1 MVAQPWVGFKRGVAN
16 AFLVLSREQK
26 MEAEALAS
34 AKGEHAGAES
44 SKRSVAPAAWQLAA
58 TMRRRVL
65 LLLVVLTTCCM
76 TALLASTQPLA
87 DHTLLRVAHLSL
99 FALLFAWVA
108 AGFFTAMMGF
118 WVQLRGDPHA
128 ISAAGLPRG
137 ALRADARTAVIMPIC
152 NEQVTTV
159 FAGLRATCESLAATG
174 AAELFDVYVLS
185 DTADPAL
192 RAAEIAAWE
201 SLRNSAGTGVRVYYR
216 WRERRTRRKAG
227 NVADFCR
234 RWGRNYLYMVVLDA
248 DSVMTGECLVTLV
261 RLMEAHPQAGIIQTA
276 PRTCGADT
284 LHARAQQFAGRVAG
298 RLFTMGMRYWQ
309 LGESHYWGHNA
320 IIRVEPFMRHCGLA
334 ALTAKDG
341 SKQHV
346 LSHDFMEAALMGR
359 AGYQTWLV
367 SDLEG
372 SYEQQPA
379 NLLEELQRDRR
390 WCQGNM
396 LNARLIAEPGL
407 SGVHRAM
414 LATGVMAYASAPL
427 WLAYLLLGSA
437 IWLLGE
443 STPPAEVSGMPV
455 EMIGLWAATALM
467 LFLPRVLGVATIVLN
482 GEQSGYGGTVALI
495 KGAVLEA
502 GLSMFQA
509 PLRMIGHTVSVL
521 VAVTGLSLEWKS
533 PAREA
538 QDIGWGT
545 AGRYFA
551 LLTGVLAVLMLGV
564 WLINP
569 GAIAWMLPVVLPLVL
584 AVPFTVLT
592 SQTALG
598 KRLRASRLL
607 LIPEELR
614 VPGVLQHAWSYAKG
628 TPIRLWAERLARPTS
643 GSVRL
648 PAKLARKSAA

>member
-1 MVAQPWVGFKRGVAN
+1 MVAQPWTGFRRG
-16 AFLVLSREQK
+16 
-26 MEAEALAS
+26 LAQ
-34 AKGEHAGAES
+34 AIFGAGATGES
-44 SKRSVAPAAWQLAA
+44 APAAEIAQPAPWQQAA
-58 TMRRRVL
+58 ARRRNAL
-65 LLLVVLTTCCM
+65 LWLIGLSTCGT
-76 TALLASTQPLA
+76 TALLAATQPLA
-87 DHTLLRVAHLSL
+87 DHPVLRIAHLML
-99 FALLFAWVA
+99 FALLFAWIA

-118 WVQLRGDPHA
+118 LVQLRGDPHA
-128 ISAAGLPRG
+128 ISVKGMARG
-137 ALRADARTAVIMPIC
+137 PLRADARTAVIMPIC

-192 RAAEIAAWE
+192 RAAELAAWE

-216 WRERRTRRKAG
+216 VRERRTRRKAG

-234 RWGRNYLYMVVLDA
+234 RWGRNYRYMVVLDA

-261 RLMEAHPQAGIIQTA
+261 RLMQAHPQAGIIQTA
-276 PRTCGADT
+276 PRTCGLDT

-298 RLFTMGMRYWQ
+298 RLFTVGMRYWQ
-309 LGESHYWGHNA
+309 LGDSHYWGHNA

-334 ALTAKDG
+334 PIEAKDG
-341 SKQHV
+341 TQKHV

-396 LNARLIAEPGL
+396 LNARFIAEPGL

-427 WLAYLLLGSA
+427 WLCYLLLGSA
-437 IWLLGE
+437 IWLLGD
-443 STPPAEVSGMPV
+443 AAPV
-455 EMIGLWAATALM
+455 EKTAGVPIEIIGLWAATGVM
-467 LFLPRVLGVATIVLN
+467 LFLPRVLGVASIVLN
-482 GEQSGYGGTVALI
+482 GEQREYGGTLNLV

-509 PLRMIGHTVSVL
+509 PLRMVGHTMSVL
-521 VAVTGLSLEWKS
+521 VAVTGLRLDWKS

-538 QDIGWGT
+538 QDIEWGAAT
-545 AGRYFA
+545 RHFA
-551 LLTGVLAVLMLGV
+551 PMVGVMSALTIAAL
-564 WLINP
+564 LINP
-569 GAIAWMLPVVLPLVL
+569 GAMPWLLPVVLPLLL
-584 AVPFTVLT
+584 AVPCTVFT
-592 SQTALG
+592 SQVGLG
-598 KRLRASRLL
+598 RRVRAGGLL
-607 LIPEELR
+607 LIPEERR
-614 VPGVLQHAWSYAKG
+614 VPSVLQHAWSYAKG
-628 TPIRLWAERLARPTS
+628 TPIRLWAERLARRASPPLL
-643 GSVRL
+643 V
-648 PAKLARKSAA
+648 LAPSAELRSRSAS